1 MGMLAAGKG
10 RCCLP
15 SPLSHPLRIPPCNL
29 LQDGEFVGCPCSSE
43 LAAFGVQPLPCLGG
57 CSPSSCPLSSCP
69 ACLCPLAL
77 LVQSWFNKGLF
88 FSML

>member
-15 SPLSHPLRIPPCNL
+15 SPLSHPLRIPPCNS

-43 LAAFGVQPLPCLGG
+43 LAAFGVQPLPC
-57 CSPSSCPLSSCP
+57 
-69 ACLCPLAL
+69 
-77 LVQSWFNKGLF
+77 
-88 FSML
+88 